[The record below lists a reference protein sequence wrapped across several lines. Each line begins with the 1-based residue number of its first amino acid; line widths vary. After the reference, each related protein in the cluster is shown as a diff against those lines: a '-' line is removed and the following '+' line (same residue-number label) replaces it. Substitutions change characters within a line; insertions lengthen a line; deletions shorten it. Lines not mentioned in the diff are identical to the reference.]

1 MQATRA
7 HQRGLSTA
15 RAALRVTWLLA
26 RAPEGVRA
34 DQVAETLG
42 KSVST
47 AYNLL
52 ASLCEEGVAVHH
64 SGGVY
69 RLAAPFR
76 ELVTTGTAGRA
87 PERMSTVSCRPLR
100 ST

>member
-1 MQATRA
+1 MEATKA
-7 HQRGLSTA
+7 HRGLSTA

-34 DQVAETLG
+34 DQVASTLG

-52 ASLCEEGVAVHH
+52 ASLWNTLKAPPLLAIVHFGELQASMGRDRRGWAQSLH
-64 SGGVY
+64 ADVQSL
-69 RLAAPFR
+69 RR
-76 ELVTTGTAGRA
+76 ELR
-87 PERMSTVSCRPLR
+87 
-100 ST
+100 